1 MVLFDRVTRAA
12 TTLVESPATR
22 AEADAAQRRA
32 LVLLE
37 NNRGVLPLK
46 AGARVFVHGMSADA
60 VRAKGFVPVATVA
73 EAEVAIV
80 RTSTPFET
88 LHPNHFFGGRQH
100 EGALDFKDGNADYEQ
115 IKAAAAKVPTVVSI
129 YLDRPAILGNVRDKA
144 AAIIGNFGASDEAL
158 LDVLAGK
165 AKADGKLP
173 FALPASMA
181 DVLAQSPGK
190 PHDLATPLYPFGAGG
205 AR

>member
-1 MVLFDRVTRAA
+1 M
-12 TTLVESPATR
+12 
-22 AEADAAQRRA
+22 
-32 LVLLE
+32 LLE

-100 EGALDFKDGNADYEQ
+100 ETARHLDDWRSF
-115 IKAAAAKVPTVVSI
+115 
-129 YLDRPAILGNVRDKA
+129 RR
-144 AAIIGNFGASDEAL
+144 
-158 LDVLAGK
+158 
-165 AKADGKLP
+165 
-173 FALPASMA
+173 
-181 DVLAQSPGK
+181 
-190 PHDLATPLYPFGAGG
+190 
-205 AR
+205 